1 MEEANISNL
10 LYQSDKDLAQGTGE
24 QQILQTI
31 AVVTEMM
38 SVWSGSLTLFNPS
51 STTYVK
57 HFISRFNNSTFDNY
71 TWDSH
76 IAGYGNTT
84 SAINAI
90 QFTMSSG
97 NFDGTIKLY
106 GIKDS

>member
-1 MEEANISNL
+1 MS
-10 LYQSDKDLAQGTGE
+10 SGT
-24 QQILQTI
+24 
-31 AVVTEMM
+31 
-38 SVWSGSLTLFNPS
+38 LTLFNPS

-97 NFDGTIKLY
+97 NIDDGTIKLY